1 MMLSSII
8 WLPVIGAILIG
19 VLPRFSRSIALIVS
33 GVTLA
38 ITIAIAATFNYQD
51 VGLQFVEHFSWIE
64 PLGLD
69 YQVGIDG
76 LSLPLVILNTLLVL
90 LSVQA
95 TDKDVERPR
104 LFHALLLLVST
115 AVTGAFLA
123 QNLLLFFLFYELELI
138 PLYLLIAIW
147 GGEKRGYA
155 ATKFL
160 IYQALSG
167 IILLAGFLS
176 WAWFTKT
183 GDFNYESLA
192 ATHLPANLQLLFLSI
207 IVLGFG
213 IKMPLVP
220 FHTWLPDAYVEA
232 STPVSMLLG
241 GIISKLGTYG
251 LIRFGLGLF
260 PDAWVIVAPY
270 LALIAVF
277 TAVYGSLIAIAQTD
291 IKKTIAYSSVA
302 HLSYVLLAT
311 AAGTSLSVLG
321 AVCQMVAHGLILA
334 LLFNLVGIIEAKTGT
349 RELNQLH
356 GLLNPKRGLP
366 FVGAILI
373 LTMMASAGIPGMVG
387 FIGEFLSFQGS
398 YAAFPI
404 ATLICLASTGLTS
417 VYFIIIINRALFG
430 KLTDDLTYLPK
441 VASYERVPA
450 IVLATLIILL
460 GIQPNILISHTQ
472 VTTDAIAQQLPSSIV
487 ATIPHATTQIAE
499 LKNPLPGA
507 ESAVLGRD
515 VLGGSFPPKARL
527 FPNWA
532 GDPTRQVEHLFKT
545 GVPVGRGG

>member
-1 MMLSSII
+1 MLSAIV
-8 WLPVIGAILIG
+8 WLPLLGAVLIG
-19 VLPRFSRSIALIVS
+19 IVPGFSRSIALIIS
-33 GVTLA
+33 GLSLA
-38 ITIAIAATFNYQD
+38 ISIDIATMFDYQD
-51 VGLQFVEHFSWIE
+51 AGLQFVERFSWIE

-69 YQVGIDG
+69 YQLGVDG
-76 LSLPLVILNTLLVL
+76 LSLPMIILNTLLVL
-90 LSVQA
+90 LAVQA
-95 TDKDVERPR
+95 TSQEIERDR
-104 LFHALLLLVST
+104 LFYALLLLVST

-123 QNLLLFFLFYELELI
+123 QNLMLFFLFYELELI
-138 PLYLLIAIW
+138 PLYLLISIW

-167 IILLAGFLS
+167 VILLAGFLS

-183 GDFNYESLA
+183 GNFNYESLA
-192 ATHLPANLQLLFLSI
+192 ATHLPANLQLLFLCVI
-207 IVLGFG
+207 LLGFG

-241 GIISKLGTYG
+241 GIVSKLGAYG

-260 PDAWVIVAPY
+260 PDAWVIVAPW
-270 LALIAVF
+270 LAIIAVV
-277 TAVYGSLIAIAQTD
+277 TAIYGSLIAIVQTD

-302 HLSYVLLAT
+302 NLSYVLLAT
-311 AAGTSLSVLG
+311 AAATPLSVLG
-321 AVCQMVAHGLILA
+321 AVYQMVAHGLILA

-349 RELNQLH
+349 RDLNKLQ

-366 FVGAILI
+366 FVGAMSI

-398 YAAFPI
+398 YTTFPI

-417 VYFIIIINRALFG
+417 VYFIIIINRTFFG
-430 KLTDDLTYLPK
+430 KLADDLTYLPK
-441 VASYERVPA
+441 VTTAERIPA
-450 IVLATLIILL
+450 IILATLIVLL

-472 VTTDAIAQQLPSSIV
+472 ITTDAIV
-487 ATIPHATTQIAE
+487 ATIARPTTQIAE
-499 LKNPLPGA
+499 ITK
-507 ESAVLGRD
+507 
-515 VLGGSFPPKARL
+515 
-527 FPNWA
+527 
-532 GDPTRQVEHLFKT
+532 
-545 GVPVGRGG
+545 

>member
-1 MMLSSII
+1 MMLSAII
-8 WLPVIGAILIG
+8 WLPVLGAILIG
-19 VLPRFSRSIALIVS
+19 VLPNFSRAIALAIS
-33 GVTLA
+33 GLTLV
-38 ITIAIAATFNYQD
+38 ISIAIAAGFNYQNP
-51 VGLQFVEHFSWIE
+51 GLQFIEHFNWIE

-69 YQVGIDG
+69 YNLGIDG
-76 LSLPLVILNTLLVL
+76 LSLPLIVLNTLLVL
-90 LSVQA
+90 LAVQA
-95 TDKDVERPR
+95 TDRHVERPR
-104 LFHALLLLVST
+104 LFHSLLLLVS
-115 AVTGAFLA
+115 AAITGAFLA

-176 WAWFTKT
+176 WAWFAKT

-192 ATHLPANLQLLFLSI
+192 ATHLPANLQLLFLCVI
-207 IVLGFG
+207 LLGFG

-241 GIISKLGTYG
+241 GIVSKLGTYG

-260 PDAWVIVAPY
+260 PDAWLIVAPW
-270 LALIAVF
+270 LALISVV
-277 TAVYGSLIAIAQTD
+277 TAIYGSLIAIAQTD

-311 AAGTSLSVLG
+311 AAGNSLSILG
-321 AVCQMVAHGLILA
+321 AVYQMVAHGLILA
-334 LLFNLVGIIEAKTGT
+334 LLFNLVGIIEAKTGS
-349 RELNQLH
+349 RDINKLH

-366 FVGAILI
+366 FVGTMLI

-398 YAAFPI
+398 YATFPI
-404 ATLICLASTGLTS
+404 PTLICLASTGLTS
-417 VYFIIIINRALFG
+417 IYFVIIINRTLFG
-430 KLTDDLTYLPK
+430 KLAEDFTYLPK
-441 VASYERVPA
+441 VAATERIPA
-450 IVLATLIILL
+450 IVLAALIILL

-472 VTTDAIAQQLPSSIV
+472 ITTDNIV
-487 ATIPHATTQIAE
+487 ATLPTAGGNEIARIE
-499 LKNPLPGA
+499 
-507 ESAVLGRD
+507 
-515 VLGGSFPPKARL
+515 
-527 FPNWA
+527 
-532 GDPTRQVEHLFKT
+532 TRK
-545 GVPVGRGG
+545 

>member
-1 MMLSSII
+1 MLSTII
-8 WLPVIGAILIG
+8 WLPVLGAVLIG
-19 VLPRFSRSIALIVS
+19 ILPGFSRSIALVIS
-33 GVTLA
+33 GINLVVA
-38 ITIAIAATFNYQD
+38 IAIAITFNYQD
-51 VGLQFVEHFSWIE
+51 AGLQFVEHFAWIE

-69 YQVGIDG
+69 YQLGIDG
-76 LSLPLVILNTLLVL
+76 LSLPLIILNALLVL
-90 LSVQA
+90 LAVQA
-95 TDKDVERPR
+95 TSKDVERSQ
-104 LFHALLLLVST
+104 LFHALLLLVGT
-115 AVTGAFLA
+115 AITGAFLA

-183 GDFNYESLA
+183 GDFNYQSLA
-192 ATHLPANLQLLFLSI
+192 ATHLPANLQLLLLSVL
-207 IVLGFG
+207 VLGFG

-232 STPVSMLLG
+232 SAPVSMLLG
-241 GIISKLGTYG
+241 GIVSKLGTYG

-260 PDAWVIVAPY
+260 PDAWVIVAPW
-270 LALIAVF
+270 LALIAVI
-277 TAVYGSLIAIAQTD
+277 TAIYGSLIALAQTD

-311 AAGTSLSVLG
+311 AAGNPLSLLG
-321 AVCQMVAHGLILA
+321 AVYQMVAHGLILA

-349 RELNQLH
+349 RDLNKLQ

-366 FVGAILI
+366 FVGSVLI
-373 LTMMASAGIPGMVG
+373 LTTMASAGIPGMVG

-398 YAAFPI
+398 YTAFPV

-417 VYFIIIINRALFG
+417 VYFIIIINRTLFG
-430 KLTDDLTYLPK
+430 KLADKLTYLPK
-441 VASYERVPA
+441 VTTAERIPA
-450 IVLATLIILL
+450 IILAALVILL

-472 VTTDAIAQQLPSSIV
+472 ISTDAIVAALPH
-487 ATIPHATTQIAE
+487 PTTQIADIVASRTSE
-499 LKNPLPGA
+499 F
-507 ESAVLGRD
+507 E
-515 VLGGSFPPKARL
+515 
-527 FPNWA
+527 
-532 GDPTRQVEHLFKT
+532 
-545 GVPVGRGG
+545 

>member
-1 MMLSSII
+1 M
-8 WLPVIGAILIG
+8 
-19 VLPRFSRSIALIVS
+19 VS
-33 GVTLA
+33 
-38 ITIAIAATFNYQD
+38 IAIAIMFDYQD
-51 VGLQFVEHFSWIE
+51 AGLQFVERFSWIE

-69 YQVGIDG
+69 YQLGVDG
-76 LSLPLVILNTLLVL
+76 LSLPMIILNALLVL
-90 LSVQA
+90 LAVQA
-95 TDKDVERPR
+95 TDREIERDR
-104 LFHALLLLVST
+104 LFYALLLLVST

-123 QNLLLFFLFYELELI
+123 QNLMLFFLFYELELI
-138 PLYLLIAIW
+138 PLYLLISIW

-167 IILLAGFLS
+167 VILLAGFLS

-183 GDFNYESLA
+183 GNFNYESLA
-192 ATHLPANLQLLFLSI
+192 ATHLPANLQLLFLCVI
-207 IVLGFG
+207 LLGFG

-232 STPVSMLLG
+232 PTPVSMLLG
-241 GIISKLGTYG
+241 GIVSKLGAYG

-260 PDAWVIVAPY
+260 PDAWVIVAPW
-270 LALIAVF
+270 LAIIAVV
-277 TAVYGSLIAIAQTD
+277 TAIYGSLIAIVQTD

-302 HLSYVLLAT
+302 HLSYVLIAT

-321 AVCQMVAHGLILA
+321 AVYQMVAHGLILA

-349 RELNQLH
+349 RDLNKLQ

-366 FVGAILI
+366 FVGAMSI

-398 YAAFPI
+398 YITFPI

-417 VYFIIIINRALFG
+417 VYFILIINRTFFG
-430 KLTDDLTYLPK
+430 KLADDLTYLPK
-441 VASYERVPA
+441 VTTAERIPA
-450 IVLATLIILL
+450 IVLAALIVLL

-472 VTTDAIAQQLPSSIV
+472 ITTDAIV
-487 ATIPHATTQIAE
+487 ATIARPTTQIAE
-499 LKNPLPGA
+499 ITK
-507 ESAVLGRD
+507 
-515 VLGGSFPPKARL
+515 
-527 FPNWA
+527 
-532 GDPTRQVEHLFKT
+532 
-545 GVPVGRGG
+545 

>member
-1 MMLSSII
+1 M
-8 WLPVIGAILIG
+8 
-19 VLPRFSRSIALIVS
+19 VS
-33 GVTLA
+33 
-38 ITIAIAATFNYQD
+38 IAIAIMFDYQD
-51 VGLQFVEHFSWIE
+51 AGLQFVERFSWIE

-69 YQVGIDG
+69 YQLGVDG
-76 LSLPLVILNTLLVL
+76 LSLPMIILNALLVL
-90 LSVQA
+90 LAVQA
-95 TDKDVERPR
+95 TDREIERDR
-104 LFHALLLLVST
+104 LFYALLLLVST

-123 QNLLLFFLFYELELI
+123 QNLMLFFLFYELELI
-138 PLYLLIAIW
+138 PLYLLISIW

-167 IILLAGFLS
+167 VILLAGFLS

-183 GDFNYESLA
+183 GNFNYESLA
-192 ATHLPANLQLLFLSI
+192 ATHLPANLQLLFLCVI
-207 IVLGFG
+207 LLGFG

-232 STPVSMLLG
+232 PTPVSMLLG
-241 GIISKLGTYG
+241 GIVSKLGAYG

-260 PDAWVIVAPY
+260 PDAWVIVAPW
-270 LALIAVF
+270 LAIIAVV
-277 TAVYGSLIAIAQTD
+277 TAIYGSLIAIVQTD

-321 AVCQMVAHGLILA
+321 AVYQMVAHGLILA

-349 RELNQLH
+349 RDLNKLQ

-366 FVGAILI
+366 FVGAMSI

-398 YAAFPI
+398 YITFPI

-417 VYFIIIINRALFG
+417 VYFILIINRTFFG
-430 KLTDDLTYLPK
+430 KLADDLTYLPK
-441 VASYERVPA
+441 VTTAERIPA
-450 IVLATLIILL
+450 IVLAALIVLL

-472 VTTDAIAQQLPSSIV
+472 ITTDAIV
-487 ATIPHATTQIAE
+487 ATIARPSTQIAE
-499 LKNPLPGA
+499 ITK
-507 ESAVLGRD
+507 
-515 VLGGSFPPKARL
+515 
-527 FPNWA
+527 
-532 GDPTRQVEHLFKT
+532 
-545 GVPVGRGG
+545 

>member
-1 MMLSSII
+1 MLSAII
-8 WLPVIGAILIG
+8 WLPVLGSILIG
-19 VLPRFSRSIALIVS
+19 ILPNFSRSIALIIS
-33 GVTLA
+33 GLSLLVTLA
-38 ITIAIAATFNYQD
+38 IACVFNYQD
-51 VGLQFVEHFSWIE
+51 TSLQFVEHLTWIE

-69 YQVGIDG
+69 YHLGVDG
-76 LSLPLVILNTLLVL
+76 LSLPMIILNALLVV

-95 TDKDVERPR
+95 TSKDVDRPR
-104 LFHALLLLVST
+104 LFHALLLLVSA

-167 IILLAGFLS
+167 MILLAGFLS
-176 WAWFTKT
+176 WAWFAKA
-183 GDFNYESLA
+183 GNFDYQALA
-192 ATHLPANLQLLFLSI
+192 ATHLSTNLQLLFLCI
-207 IVLGFG
+207 ILLGFG

-241 GIISKLGTYG
+241 GIISKLGAYG
-251 LIRFGLGLF
+251 LLRFAFGLF
-260 PDAWVIVAPY
+260 PDAWVIVAPW
-270 LALIAVF
+270 LAVIAVV
-277 TAVYGSLIAIAQTD
+277 TAVYGSLVAIAQTD

-311 AAGTSLSVLG
+311 AAGNSLSVLG

-349 RELNQLH
+349 RDINQLK

-366 FVGAILI
+366 FTGAMLI
-373 LTMMASAGIPGMVG
+373 LATMASAGIPGMVG

-398 YAAFPI
+398 YKAFPL
-404 ATLICLASTGLTS
+404 ATLICIASTGLTS
-417 VYFIIIINRALFG
+417 VYFVIIINRNLFG
-430 KLTDDLTYLPK
+430 KLENTLTYLPI
-441 VASYERVPA
+441 VHNYERIPA
-450 IVLATLIILL
+450 IILTTLIIIL
-460 GIQPNILISHTQ
+460 GIQPNILISL
-472 VTTDAIAQQLPSSIV
+472 IG
-487 ATIPHATTQIAE
+487 
-499 LKNPLPGA
+499 NG
-507 ESAVLGRD
+507 
-515 VLGGSFPPKARL
+515 
-527 FPNWA
+527 
-532 GDPTRQVEHLFKT
+532 
-545 GVPVGRGG
+545 

>member
-1 MMLSSII
+1 MLSLVI
-8 WLPVIGAILIG
+8 WLPVLGAVLIG
-19 VLPRFSRSIALIVS
+19 ILPGFSRSIALVS
-33 GVTLA
+33 AGASLLGTLV
-38 ITIAIAATFNYQD
+38 IAGIFNYQD
-51 VGLQFVEHFSWIE
+51 AGLQLVEHLNWVD

-69 YQVGIDG
+69 YHLGING
-76 LSLPLVILNTLLVL
+76 LSLPLVILNALLIL

-95 TDKDVERPR
+95 TSKNIERDR
-104 LFHALLLLVST
+104 LFYALLLLVGA
-115 AVTGAFLA
+115 AVMGAFLA

-138 PLYLLIAIW
+138 PLYLLIVIW

-176 WAWFTKT
+176 WAWLAKT

-192 ATHLPANLQLLFLSI
+192 ATHLPANLQILFLCVI
-207 IVLGFG
+207 ILGFG

-241 GIISKLGTYG
+241 GIVSKLGAYG

-260 PDAWVIVAPY
+260 PDAWVIVAPW
-270 LALIAVF
+270 LTIIAVV
-277 TAVYGSLIAIAQTD
+277 TAIYGSLIAIAQTD
-291 IKKTIAYSSVA
+291 IKKMIAYSSVA

-311 AAGTSLSVLG
+311 AAGNSLSILG

-334 LLFNLVGIIEAKTGT
+334 LLFNLVGIIEDKTGT
-349 RELNQLH
+349 RELKQLH

-366 FVGAILI
+366 FVGATLI
-373 LTMMASAGIPGMVG
+373 LTTMASAGIPGMVG

-398 YAAFPI
+398 YQVFPI

-417 VYFIIIINRALFG
+417 VYFIILINRVLFG
-430 KLTDDLTYLPK
+430 KLEKELTYLPS
-441 VASYERVPA
+441 VTNAERLPA
-450 IVLATLIILL
+450 IILAVLIILL
-460 GIQPNILISHTQ
+460 GIQPNILVAHTQ
-472 VTTDAIAQQLPSSIV
+472 VTTDTLVANLSYQSTLIA
-487 ATIPHATTQIAE
+487 
-499 LKNPLPGA
+499 KNV
-507 ESAVLGRD
+507 ST
-515 VLGGSFPPKARL
+515 K
-527 FPNWA
+527 
-532 GDPTRQVEHLFKT
+532 
-545 GVPVGRGG
+545 

>member
-1 MMLSSII
+1 MLSAIV
-8 WLPVIGAILIG
+8 WLPVLGSILIG
-19 VLPRFSRSIALIVS
+19 ILPNFSRSIALIVS
-33 GVTLA
+33 GVGLLG
-38 ITIAIAATFNYQD
+38 TIAIACTFNYQD
-51 VGLQFVEHFSWIE
+51 TGLQLVEHLTWIE

-69 YQVGIDG
+69 YHLGIDG
-76 LSLPLVILNTLLVL
+76 LSLPMVILNALLVL

-95 TDKDVERPR
+95 TGKDVDRPR
-104 LFHALLLLVST
+104 LFHSLLLLVSA

-167 IILLAGFLS
+167 MILLAGFLS
-176 WAWFTKT
+176 WAWFAKA
-183 GDFNYESLA
+183 GNFDYQALA
-192 ATHLPANLQLLFLSI
+192 ATHLPTNLQLLFLCI
-207 IVLGFG
+207 ILLGFG

-241 GIISKLGTYG
+241 GIISKLGAYG
-251 LIRFGLGLF
+251 LLRFAFGLF
-260 PDAWVIVAPY
+260 PDAWVIVAPW
-270 LALIAVF
+270 LAVIAVV
-277 TAVYGSLIAIAQTD
+277 TAVYGSLVAIAQTD

-311 AAGTSLSVLG
+311 AAGNSLSILG

-349 RELNQLH
+349 RDINKLQ

-366 FVGAILI
+366 FTGTMLI
-373 LTMMASAGIPGMVG
+373 LATMASAGIPGMVG

-398 YAAFPI
+398 YTAFPL
-404 ATLICLASTGLTS
+404 ATVICIASTGLTS

-430 KLTDDLTYLPK
+430 KLENYIYLPK
-441 VASYERVPA
+441 VQNYERLPA
-450 IVLATLIILL
+450 IILTVLIILL
-460 GIQPNILISHTQ
+460 GIQPNMLIS
-472 VTTDAIAQQLPSSIV
+472 L
-487 ATIPHATTQIAE
+487 
-499 LKNPLPGA
+499 
-507 ESAVLGRD
+507 
-515 VLGGSFPPKARL
+515 
-527 FPNWA
+527 
-532 GDPTRQVEHLFKT
+532 
-545 GVPVGRGG
+545 VGNG

>member
-1 MMLSSII
+1 MLSLII
-8 WLPVIGAILIG
+8 WLPVLGAILIG
-19 VLPRFSRSIALIVS
+19 LIPSFSRTIALIIS
-33 GVTLA
+33 GLTLVGS
-38 ITIAIAATFNYQD
+38 IAIASVFNYQD
-51 VGLQFVEHFSWIE
+51 AGLQFVEKITWIE

-69 YQVGIDG
+69 YQLGIDG

-90 LSVQA
+90 LAVQA
-95 TDKDVERPR
+95 TGKAIERPR
-104 LFHALLLLVST
+104 LFYALLLLVGT

-123 QNLLLFFLFYELELI
+123 QNLMLFFLFYELELI
-138 PLYLLIAIW
+138 PLYLLIATW

-167 IILLAGFLS
+167 VILLAGFLS

-183 GDFNYESLA
+183 GSFNYEALA
-192 ATHLPANLQLLFLSI
+192 ATHLPANLQLLFLCI
-207 IVLGFG
+207 IILGFG

-220 FHTWLPDAYVEA
+220 FHTWLPDAYIEA

-241 GIISKLGTYG
+241 GIVSKLGTYG
-251 LIRFGLGLF
+251 LISFGLGLF
-260 PDAWVIVAPY
+260 PDAWVIVAPW
-270 LALIAVF
+270 LAIIAVV
-277 TAVYGSLIAIAQTD
+277 TSVYGSLIAIAQTD

-311 AAGTSLSVLG
+311 AAGNSLSILG

-349 RELNQLH
+349 RDINQLH

-366 FVGAILI
+366 FVGAMLI

-398 YAAFPI
+398 YSTFPI
-404 ATLICLASTGLTS
+404 ATLICLGSTGLTS
-417 VYFIIIINRALFG
+417 VYFIIIINRNLFG
-430 KLTDDLTYLPK
+430 KLTENLTYLPK
-441 VASYERVPA
+441 VANYERIPA
-450 IVLATLIILL
+450 IILATLIILL

-472 VTTDAIAQQLPSSIV
+472 ITTNKIV
-487 ATIPHATTQIAE
+487 ATIHHPTTQ
-499 LKNPLPGA
+499 N
-507 ESAVLGRD
+507 V
-515 VLGGSFPPKARL
+515 SFAIDE
-527 FPNWA
+527 F
-532 GDPTRQVEHLFKT
+532 
-545 GVPVGRGG
+545 

>member
-1 MMLSSII
+1 MLSLVI
-8 WLPVIGAILIG
+8 WLPVLGAMLIAIL
-19 VLPRFSRSIALIVS
+19 PSFSRLIALAAAGGS
-33 GVTLA
+33 LLGTLV
-38 ITIAIAATFNYQD
+38 IAGIFNYQQS
-51 VGLQFVEHFSWIE
+51 GLQFVEYLNWVD

-69 YQVGIDG
+69 YNLGIDG
-76 LSLPLVILNTLLVL
+76 LSLPLVILNALLIL

-95 TDKDVERPR
+95 TSKQVERER
-104 LFHALLLLVST
+104 LFYALLLLVGS
-115 AVTGAFLA
+115 AVMGAFLA

-138 PLYLLIAIW
+138 PLYLLIVIW

-176 WAWFTKT
+176 WAWFAKT

-192 ATHLPANLQLLFLSI
+192 ATHLPADLQLLFLGVVI
-207 IVLGFG
+207 LGFG

-241 GIISKLGTYG
+241 GIVSKLGAYG

-260 PDAWVIVAPY
+260 PDAWVIVAPW
-270 LALIAVF
+270 LTIIAVV
-277 TAVYGSLIAIAQTD
+277 TAIYGSLVAIAQTD
-291 IKKTIAYSSVA
+291 IKKMIAYSSVA

-311 AAGTSLSVLG
+311 AAGNELSILG

-349 RELNQLH
+349 RELSQLH

-366 FVGAILI
+366 FIGVILV
-373 LTMMASAGIPGMVG
+373 LTTMASAGIPGMVG

-398 YAAFPI
+398 YTAFPV
-404 ATLICLASTGLTS
+404 ATLICLGSTGLTS
-417 VYFIIIINRALFG
+417 VYFVILINRVLFG
-430 KLTDDLTYLPK
+430 RLEKELTYLPT
-441 VASYERVPA
+441 VASYERIPA
-450 IVLATLIILL
+450 IVLAILVVLL
-460 GIQPNILISHTQ
+460 GLQPNILVAPIQT
-472 VTTDAIAQQLPSSIV
+472 TTDAIVANILHPEVVIASDLPS
-487 ATIPHATTQIAE
+487 ATLETINH
-499 LKNPLPGA
+499 
-507 ESAVLGRD
+507 
-515 VLGGSFPPKARL
+515 
-527 FPNWA
+527 
-532 GDPTRQVEHLFKT
+532 
-545 GVPVGRGG
+545 

>member
-1 MMLSSII
+1 MLSAIV
-8 WLPVIGAILIG
+8 WLPILGAISIG
-19 VLPRFSRSIALIVS
+19 IVPGFSRSIALIVS
-33 GVTLA
+33 GLSLA
-38 ITIAIAATFNYQD
+38 ISISVAVMFDYQD
-51 VGLQFVEHFSWIE
+51 AGLQFVEHFSWIE

-69 YQVGIDG
+69 YQLGVDG
-76 LSLPLVILNTLLVL
+76 LSLPMIILNALLVL
-90 LSVQA
+90 LAVQA
-95 TDKDVERPR
+95 TSKEIERDR
-104 LFHALLLLVST
+104 LFYALLLLVST

-123 QNLLLFFLFYELELI
+123 QNLMLFFLFYELELI
-138 PLYLLIAIW
+138 PLYLLISIW

-167 IILLAGFLS
+167 VILLAGFLS

-183 GDFNYESLA
+183 GNFNYESLA
-192 ATHLPANLQLLFLSI
+192 ATHLPANLQLLFLCI
-207 IVLGFG
+207 ILLGFG

-232 STPVSMLLG
+232 PTPVSMLLG
-241 GIISKLGTYG
+241 GIVSKLGAYG

-260 PDAWVIVAPY
+260 PDAWVIVAPW
-270 LALIAVF
+270 LAIIAVV

-311 AAGTSLSVLG
+311 AAATPLSVLG
-321 AVCQMVAHGLILA
+321 AVYQMVAHGLILA
-334 LLFNLVGIIEAKTGT
+334 LLFNLVGIIEAKTGM
-349 RELNQLH
+349 RDFNKLH

-366 FVGAILI
+366 FVGAMSI

-398 YAAFPI
+398 YITFPI

-417 VYFIIIINRALFG
+417 VYFIIIINRTFFG
-430 KLTDDLTYLPK
+430 KLPDDLTYLPK
-441 VASYERVPA
+441 VTTAERIPA
-450 IVLATLIILL
+450 IVLAALIVLL

-472 VTTDAIAQQLPSSIV
+472 ITTDAIV
-487 ATIPHATTQIAE
+487 ATIARPTTQIAE
-499 LKNPLPGA
+499 ITK
-507 ESAVLGRD
+507 
-515 VLGGSFPPKARL
+515 
-527 FPNWA
+527 
-532 GDPTRQVEHLFKT
+532 
-545 GVPVGRGG
+545 

>member
-1 MMLSSII
+1 MLSAVV
-8 WLPVIGAILIG
+8 WLPILGAIAIG
-19 VLPRFSRSIALIVS
+19 IVPGFSRSIALIIS
-33 GVTLA
+33 GLSLA
-38 ITIAIAATFNYQD
+38 ISIAIAVMFDYQD
-51 VGLQFVEHFSWIE
+51 AGLQFVERFSWIE

-69 YQVGIDG
+69 YQLGVDG
-76 LSLPLVILNTLLVL
+76 LSLPMIILNALLVL
-90 LSVQA
+90 LAVQA
-95 TDKDVERPR
+95 TDREIERDR
-104 LFHALLLLVST
+104 LFYALLLLVST

-123 QNLLLFFLFYELELI
+123 QNLMLFFLFYELELI
-138 PLYLLIAIW
+138 PLYLLISIW

-160 IYQALSG
+160 VYQALSG
-167 IILLAGFLS
+167 VILLAGFLS

-183 GDFNYESLA
+183 GNFNYESLA
-192 ATHLPANLQLLFLSI
+192 ATHLPANLQLLFLSVI
-207 IVLGFG
+207 LLGFG

-241 GIISKLGTYG
+241 GIVSKLGAYG

-260 PDAWVIVAPY
+260 PDAWVIVAPW
-270 LALIAVF
+270 LAIIAVV
-277 TAVYGSLIAIAQTD
+277 TAIYGSLIAIAQTD

-311 AAGTSLSVLG
+311 AAATPLSVLG
-321 AVCQMVAHGLILA
+321 AVYQMVAHGLILA

-349 RELNQLH
+349 RDINKLH

-366 FVGAILI
+366 FVGAMSI

-398 YAAFPI
+398 YITFPI

-417 VYFIIIINRALFG
+417 VYFIIIINRTFFG
-430 KLTDDLTYLPK
+430 KLPDDLTYLPK
-441 VASYERVPA
+441 VTTAERIPA
-450 IVLATLIILL
+450 IVLAALIVLL

-472 VTTDAIAQQLPSSIV
+472 ITTDAFAQRLPSSIV
-487 ATIPHATTQIAE
+487 ATIAHPTTQIAE
-499 LKNPLPGA
+499 ITK
-507 ESAVLGRD
+507 
-515 VLGGSFPPKARL
+515 
-527 FPNWA
+527 
-532 GDPTRQVEHLFKT
+532 
-545 GVPVGRGG
+545 

>member
-1 MMLSSII
+1 MMLSAII
-8 WLPVIGAILIG
+8 WLPVLGAILIG
-19 VLPRFSRSIALIVS
+19 VLPRFSRTIALIISGITLVVS
-33 GVTLA
+33 
-38 ITIAIAATFNYQD
+38 IAIAGSFNYQD
-51 VGLQFVEHFSWIE
+51 SGLQFIEHLNWIE

-69 YQVGIDG
+69 YNLGIDG
-76 LSLPLVILNTLLVL
+76 LSLPLIVLNTLLVL
-90 LSVQA
+90 LAVQA
-95 TDKDVERPR
+95 TDLKVERPR
-104 LFHALLLLVST
+104 LFHALLLLVS
-115 AVTGAFLA
+115 AAITGAFLA

-176 WAWFTKT
+176 WAWFAKT

-192 ATHLPANLQLLFLSI
+192 ATHLPANLQLLFLCI
-207 IVLGFG
+207 ILLGFG

-241 GIISKLGTYG
+241 GIVSKLGTYG
-251 LIRFGLGLF
+251 LIRFGFGLF
-260 PDAWVIVAPY
+260 PDAWVIVAPW
-270 LALIAVF
+270 LALISVV
-277 TAVYGSLIAIAQTD
+277 TAIYGSLIAIAQTD

-311 AAGTSLSVLG
+311 AAGNSLSILG
-321 AVCQMVAHGLILA
+321 AVYQMVAHGLILA
-334 LLFNLVGIIEAKTGT
+334 LLFNLVGIIEAKTGS
-349 RELNQLH
+349 RDINKLH

-366 FVGAILI
+366 FVGSALI

-398 YAAFPI
+398 YATFPV

-417 VYFIIIINRALFG
+417 IYFVIIINRTLFG
-430 KLTDDLTYLPK
+430 KLSADFTYLPK
-441 VASYERVPA
+441 VTSSERIPA
-450 IVLATLIILL
+450 IILIALVILL
-460 GIQPNILISHTQ
+460 GIQPNILISRTQ
-472 VTTDAIAQQLPSSIV
+472 VTTDNIV
-487 ATIPHATTQIAE
+487 ATLPPTGTQI
-499 LKNPLPGA
+499 
-507 ESAVLGRD
+507 S
-515 VLGGSFPPKARL
+515 RL
-527 FPNWA
+527 S
-532 GDPTRQVEHLFKT
+532 
-545 GVPVGRGG
+545 VGE

>member
-1 MMLSSII
+1 MLSAIV
-8 WLPVIGAILIG
+8 WLPILGAISIG
-19 VLPRFSRSIALIVS
+19 IVPGFGRSIALIVS
-33 GVTLA
+33 GLSLA
-38 ITIAIAATFNYQD
+38 ISIAVAVMFDYQD
-51 VGLQFVEHFSWIE
+51 AGLQFVEHFSWIE

-69 YQVGIDG
+69 YQLGVDG
-76 LSLPLVILNTLLVL
+76 LSLPMIILNALLVL
-90 LSVQA
+90 LAVQA
-95 TDKDVERPR
+95 TSKEIERDR
-104 LFHALLLLVST
+104 LFYALLLLVST

-123 QNLLLFFLFYELELI
+123 QNLMLFFLFYELELI
-138 PLYLLIAIW
+138 PLYLLISIW

-167 IILLAGFLS
+167 VILLAGFLS

-183 GDFNYESLA
+183 GNFNYESLA
-192 ATHLPANLQLLFLSI
+192 ATHLPANLQLLFLCI
-207 IVLGFG
+207 ILLGFG

-232 STPVSMLLG
+232 PTPVSMLLG
-241 GIISKLGTYG
+241 GIVSKLGAYG

-260 PDAWVIVAPY
+260 PDAWVIVAPW
-270 LALIAVF
+270 LAIIAVV

-311 AAGTSLSVLG
+311 AAATPLSILG
-321 AVCQMVAHGLILA
+321 AVYQMVAHGLILA
-334 LLFNLVGIIEAKTGT
+334 LLFNLVGIIEDKTGM
-349 RELNQLH
+349 RDFNKLH

-366 FVGAILI
+366 FVGAMSI

-398 YAAFPI
+398 YITFPI

-417 VYFIIIINRALFG
+417 VYFIIIINRTFFG
-430 KLTDDLTYLPK
+430 KLPDDLTYLPK
-441 VASYERVPA
+441 VTTAERIPA
-450 IVLATLIILL
+450 IVLAALIVLL

-472 VTTDAIAQQLPSSIV
+472 ITTDAIV
-487 ATIPHATTQIAE
+487 ATIARPSTQIAE
-499 LKNPLPGA
+499 ITK
-507 ESAVLGRD
+507 
-515 VLGGSFPPKARL
+515 
-527 FPNWA
+527 
-532 GDPTRQVEHLFKT
+532 
-545 GVPVGRGG
+545 

>member
-1 MMLSSII
+1 M
-8 WLPVIGAILIG
+8 
-19 VLPRFSRSIALIVS
+19 FD
-33 GVTLA
+33 
-38 ITIAIAATFNYQD
+38 YQD
-51 VGLQFVEHFSWIE
+51 AGLQFVERFSWIE

-69 YQVGIDG
+69 YQLGVDG
-76 LSLPLVILNTLLVL
+76 LSLPMIILNALLVL
-90 LSVQA
+90 LAVQA
-95 TDKDVERPR
+95 TDREIERDR
-104 LFHALLLLVST
+104 LFYALLLLVST

-123 QNLLLFFLFYELELI
+123 QNLMLFFLFYELELI
-138 PLYLLIAIW
+138 PLYLLILIW

-167 IILLAGFLS
+167 VILLAGFLS

-183 GDFNYESLA
+183 GNFNYESLA
-192 ATHLPANLQLLFLSI
+192 ATHLPANLQLLFLCVI
-207 IVLGFG
+207 LLGFG

-232 STPVSMLLG
+232 PTPVSMLLG
-241 GIISKLGTYG
+241 GIVSKLGAYG

-260 PDAWVIVAPY
+260 PDAWVIVAPW
-270 LALIAVF
+270 LAIIAVV
-277 TAVYGSLIAIAQTD
+277 TAIYGSLIAIVQTD

-321 AVCQMVAHGLILA
+321 AVYQMVAHGLILA

-349 RELNQLH
+349 RDLNKLQ

-366 FVGAILI
+366 FVGAMSI

-398 YAAFPI
+398 YITFPI

-417 VYFIIIINRALFG
+417 VYFILIINRTFFG
-430 KLTDDLTYLPK
+430 KLADDLTYLPK
-441 VASYERVPA
+441 VTTAERIPA
-450 IVLATLIILL
+450 IILATLIVLL

-472 VTTDAIAQQLPSSIV
+472 ITTDAIV
-487 ATIPHATTQIAE
+487 ATIARPTIQVAE
-499 LKNPLPGA
+499 ITK
-507 ESAVLGRD
+507 
-515 VLGGSFPPKARL
+515 
-527 FPNWA
+527 
-532 GDPTRQVEHLFKT
+532 
-545 GVPVGRGG
+545 

>member
-1 MMLSSII
+1 MLSTII
-8 WLPVIGAILIG
+8 WLPLLGAILIG
-19 VLPRFSRSIALIVS
+19 VLPRFSRSVALIVS
-33 GVTLA
+33 GLTL
-38 ITIAIAATFNYQD
+38 ILSIAIAAIFNYQD
-51 VGLQFVEHFSWIE
+51 VGLQFVEHLTWIE

-69 YQVGIDG
+69 YQLGIDG
-76 LSLPLVILNTLLVL
+76 LSLPLVILNALLVL

-95 TDKDVERPR
+95 TSKDIERPR

-147 GGEKRGYA
+147 GGKKRGYA

-192 ATHLPANLQLLFLSI
+192 ATHLPANLQLLFLSTI
-207 IVLGFG
+207 LLGFG

-241 GIISKLGTYG
+241 GIVSKLGTYG

-270 LALIAVF
+270 LAIIAVF
-277 TAVYGSLIAIAQTD
+277 TAVYGSCIAIAQTD

-311 AAGTSLSVLG
+311 AAGTPLSILG

-334 LLFNLVGIIEAKTGT
+334 LLFNLVGIVEAKTGT

-398 YAAFPI
+398 YDAFPI
-404 ATLICLASTGLTS
+404 PTLICLASTGLTS
-417 VYFIIIINRALFG
+417 VYFIIIINRTLFG
-430 KLTDDLTYLPK
+430 KLTVDLTYLPK
-441 VASYERVPA
+441 VANYERVPA
-450 IVLATLIILL
+450 IVLAALVILL

-472 VTTDAIAQQLPSSIV
+472 VTTDAIV
-487 ATIPHATTQIAE
+487 ATLPHAGTQTAIV
-499 LKNPLPGA
+499 KNPL
-507 ESAVLGRD
+507 
-515 VLGGSFPPKARL
+515 LGG
-527 FPNWA
+527 
-532 GDPTRQVEHLFKT
+532 
-545 GVPVGRGG
+545 VPAGRGG

>member
-1 MMLSSII
+1 MLSLIV
-8 WLPVIGAILIG
+8 WLPVLGAVLIG
-19 VLPRFSRSIALIVS
+19 VLPRFSREIA
-33 GVTLA
+33 GVFAGAALLGTMV
-38 ITIAIAATFNYQD
+38 IAAMFDYQD
-51 VGLQFVEHFSWIE
+51 PGFQFVEHFTWIE

-69 YQVGIDG
+69 YHLAIDG
-76 LSLPLVILNTLLVL
+76 LSLPLIILNALLVL
-90 LSVQA
+90 LAVQA
-95 TDKDVERPR
+95 TDKAVDRPR
-104 LFHALLLLVST
+104 LFYSLMLLVSV

-176 WAWFTKT
+176 WAWFTKA
-183 GDFNYESLA
+183 GNFDYQSLA
-192 ATHLPANLQLLFLSI
+192 ATHLPANLQLLFLCI
-207 IVLGFG
+207 ILLGFG

-241 GIISKLGTYG
+241 GIISKLGAYG
-251 LIRFGLGLF
+251 VLRFAFGLF
-260 PDAWVIVAPY
+260 PDAWVIVAPW
-270 LALIAVF
+270 LSIIAVI
-277 TAVYGSLIAIAQTD
+277 TAVYGSLVAIAQTD

-311 AAGTSLSVLG
+311 AAGNSLSILG

-334 LLFNLVGIIEAKTGT
+334 LLFNLAGIIEAKTGT
-349 RELNQLH
+349 RDIAKLH

-366 FVGAILI
+366 FTGSLLI
-373 LTMMASAGIPGMVG
+373 VAMMASAGIPGMVG

-398 YAAFPI
+398 YSVFPL

-417 VYFIIIINRALFG
+417 VYFVIIINRALFG
-430 KLTDDLTYLPK
+430 KLENNLTYIPK
-441 VASYERVPA
+441 VQNYERVPA
-450 IVLATLIILL
+450 IVLTVLIVLL
-460 GIQPNILISHTQ
+460 GIQPNWLISHTQ
-472 VTTDAIAQQLPSSIV
+472 ISTDAIAATLPHPVTEV
-487 ATIPHATTQIAE
+487 AKAKTPPLGSVPGE
-499 LKNPLPGA
+499 NPL
-507 ESAVLGRD
+507 LG
-515 VLGGSFPPKARL
+515 
-527 FPNWA
+527 
-532 GDPTRQVEHLFKT
+532 
-545 GVPVGRGG
+545 GVPVGEAFPKELGWGG